1 MMKYPLLFLSFLLL
15 GSYAYADE
23 NNNSA
28 PQKSQSKQTVHK
40 KDSNN
45 SQQNENNST
54 GDKKQKM
61 AEKIKKQIELE
72 KKYAK
77 EQKFY
82 QGDAYDLK
90 AHEVDPN
97 SLPEVPVIEPDY
109 DFDITDVYRDDI

>member
-1 MMKYPLLFLSFLLL
+1 MKRALLLSLLFTFTLS
-15 GSYAYADE
+15 SIHAETNTTTPKAEEKKKTDPKKQQPAATKE
-23 NNNSA
+23 NNT
-28 PQKSQSKQTVHK
+28 SKK
-40 KDSNN
+40 NALM
-45 SQQNENNST
+45 E
-54 GDKKQKM
+54 
-61 AEKIKKQIELE
+61 EKVKEQMERE

-97 SLPEVPVIEPDY
+97 SLPDVPVIEPDY